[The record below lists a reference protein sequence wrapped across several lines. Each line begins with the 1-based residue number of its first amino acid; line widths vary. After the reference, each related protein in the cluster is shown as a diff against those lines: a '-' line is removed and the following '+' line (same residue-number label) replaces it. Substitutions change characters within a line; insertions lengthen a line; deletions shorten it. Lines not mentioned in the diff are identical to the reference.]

1 MCTRSGDVCFK
12 QPRSAAASQPRGS
25 EPWRARLSSAWA
37 WAGLL
42 CVYEL
47 WTGILNAIACRRF
60 QAPSH
65 HRCHA
70 LLASPGPVLLVVEK
84 LTIPLTRAACLSR
97 GSSSALAPSSVPTSP
112 KPAPLH
118 LRRPSTQPAF
128 PLILQLNLDVNSYHY
143 PLHTPLP
150 ARPLLHRCLAVLHVA
165 ASDSPSPSRT

>member
-1 MCTRSGDVCFK
+1 MFQATAICCCE
-12 QPRSAAASQPRGS
+12 PAS
-25 EPWRARLSSAWA
+25 WIRALESSAVIRG
-37 WAGLL
+37 GLVYCVL
-42 CVYEL
+42 CVYVR
-47 WTGILNAIACRRF
+47 TNGIEDGIACRRF